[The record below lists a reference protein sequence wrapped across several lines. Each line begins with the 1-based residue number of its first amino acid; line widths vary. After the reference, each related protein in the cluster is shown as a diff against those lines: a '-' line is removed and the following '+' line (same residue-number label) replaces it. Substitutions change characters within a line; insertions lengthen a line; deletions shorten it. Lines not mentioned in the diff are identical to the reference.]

1 MTKYLNGTPFTVAV
15 APKKMT
21 AEAYFIAVG
30 ALPPDGFKK
39 PKKEKKCSSHEN
51 STKS

>member
-1 MTKYLNGTPFTVAV
+1 MTQYLTGKPFTVAV

-30 ALPPDGFKK
+30 ALPSDGFKK
-39 PKKEKKCSSHEN
+39 PTKPKKGKKQ
-51 STKS
+51 

>member
-1 MTKYLNGTPFTVAV
+1 MTQYLTGKPFTVAV

-21 AEAYFIAVG
+21 AEEYFIAVG
-30 ALPPDGFKK
+30 ALPPEGFKK